1 MYYLIQDS
9 PKIGSLMNLMAP
21 GIYNGN
27 ASFSDLVWIG
37 ERTKLGFNFS
47 QGLLQSKDQKKQSP
61 RTQKQTP
68 PKTNMPPKK
77 QWLGK
82 HFPVEMTLFRG
93 HVSFRGSILWIPS
106 FKMDIWYIFFMIYVF
121 VVKYFKRH
129 CVVCVLQI
137 LSQMRNEGMFDCWN
151 TTSMQHLG
159 WYIN

>member
-27 ASFSDLVWIG
+27 ASFSDLVWIA

-47 QGLLQSKDQKKQSP
+47 QGLLQSKDQEKTSP

-82 HFPVEMTLFRG
+82 HFPVEMTLFRLGKHFPVEMTLFRG

-106 FKMDIWYIFFMIYVF
+106 FKIDI
-121 VVKYFKRH
+121 
-129 CVVCVLQI
+129 
-137 LSQMRNEGMFDCWN
+137 
-151 TTSMQHLG
+151 
-159 WYIN
+159 